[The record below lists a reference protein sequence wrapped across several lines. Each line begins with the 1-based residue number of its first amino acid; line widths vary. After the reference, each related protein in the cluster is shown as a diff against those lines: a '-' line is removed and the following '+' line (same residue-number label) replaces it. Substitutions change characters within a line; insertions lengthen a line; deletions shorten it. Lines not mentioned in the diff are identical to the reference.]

1 MTPPTGDPEPDRL
14 DSWKQIADHLGREV
28 RTAIR
33 WERERGLPVH
43 RVPGGQRG
51 AVFAYRSEI
60 DAWLR
65 SRELLAPLPASA
77 PVPAPPPSAASRA
90 PGRRTLRLPAAALLL
105 LVAIAA
111 ATAWLLRPRD
121 LASGPPAV
129 LVDRVEFG
137 PRELVARDHDGRV
150 AWRHVFEQA
159 VNTEVLSALTS
170 QWYSI
175 GDLDGD
181 GRLEVVASV
190 PLESESMVGRITN
203 TRPSRDELLCF
214 SSTGEVLWHTRL
226 DDRLE
231 FRGGTFAPP
240 WLAGHVAVYRVTQGI
255 RIAWTQVHH
264 TWWPSPLLVFDAKGR
279 RLSTFV
285 HAGSIRALRAVESGG
300 RVHLLAGGVSNSYR
314 AAFLAVLD
322 GENATGHGPVPA
334 GSPFECLGCT
344 QALPQRYFL
353 FPPSDISVASGLPYN
368 TLKDVIPYGDGFEIF
383 TIENGASKEIAE
395 LNFRFSRG
403 FTLLDARSSDSWPAH
418 ETYEQAGKLDHGVAR
433 CPWYLKPPP
442 VREWDAVHGWRDLIP
457 TPEAPS
463 PSPSPVAAR

>member
-1 MTPPTGDPEPDRL
+1 MTEPNRFPEPDRL

-51 AVFAYRSEI
+51 VVFAYRSEI

-65 SRELLAPLPASA
+65 SRELLAPAPAATAASA
-77 PVPAPPPSAASRA
+77 QPPAEAPRA
-90 PGRRTLRLPAAALLL
+90 PARRALRFPAAAAALLL
-105 LVAIAA
+105 LVAMGAGA
-111 ATAWLLRPRD
+111 AWLLWPGGS
-121 LASGPPAV
+121 APVPPAV
-129 LVDRVEFG
+129 RVDRVEFG
-137 PRELVARDHDGRV
+137 PRELVARDHGGRV
-150 AWRHVFEQA
+150 AWRHVFDQD
-159 VNTEVLSALTS
+159 VNTEVLSTLTS

-175 GDLDGD
+175 ADLDGD

-190 PLESESMVGRITN
+190 PLESEPLVGRITN

-214 SSTGEVLWHTRL
+214 SSTGEVLWQTRL
-226 DDRLE
+226 DDRAE
-231 FRGGTFAPP
+231 FRAGTFAPP
-240 WLAGHVAVYRVTQGI
+240 WLGGHVAVYRSRQGF
-255 RIAWTQVHH
+255 RIAWAQVHH
-264 TWWPSPLLVFDAKGR
+264 TWWPSLLLVLDATGR

-344 QALPQRYFL
+344 EALPLRYFL
-353 FPPSDISVASGLPYN
+353 FPPSDISAASGLPYN
-368 TLKDVIPYGDGFEIF
+368 TLKDVIPFGDGLEAF
-383 TIENGASKEIAE
+383 TIENGSSTEMAE
-395 LNFRFSRG
+395 LNFRFSG
-403 FTLLDARSSDSWPAH
+403 DFTLLDARSSDSWPAH
-418 ETYEQAGKLDHGVAR
+418 EAYERAGKLDHGVAR

-442 VREWDAVHGWRDLIP
+442 VREWDAVNGWRDLTP
-457 TPEAPS
+457 TREAPG
-463 PSPSPVAAR
+463 PSPAATR

>member
-1 MTPPTGDPEPDRL
+1 MGDPEPDRL

-65 SRELLAPLPASA
+65 SREPIAPAPASPAPTPAPLPGER
-77 PVPAPPPSAASRA
+77 PPA
-90 PGRRTLRLPAAALLL
+90 PGRALRLPVAALLL
-105 LVAIAA
+105 FLAIVAGA
-111 ATAWLLRPRD
+111 AWLLRPRGS
-121 LASGPPAV
+121 APVPPAV
-129 LVDRVEFG
+129 RIDSVDFG
-137 PRELVARDHDGRV
+137 PHELVARDHDGRV
-150 AWRHVFEQA
+150 AWRHVFEQDI
-159 VNTEVLSALTS
+159 NTSVLSALTS

-175 GDLDGD
+175 ADLDGD

-190 PLESESMVGRITN
+190 PLEPEASAGRVTN

-226 DDRLE
+226 DDRAE
-231 FRGGTFAPP
+231 FRGGTFEPP
-240 WLAGHVAVYRVTQGI
+240 WLAGHVAAYRAKAGI
-255 RIAWTQVHH
+255 RIAWAQVHH
-264 TWWPSPLLVFDAKGR
+264 TWWPSFLLVFDARGN
-279 RLSTFV
+279 RLSTFL
-285 HAGSIRALRAVESGG
+285 HAGSIRALRAVESEG

-322 GENATGHGPVPA
+322 GDSVTGHGPVPP

-344 QALPQRYFL
+344 EALPLRYFL
-353 FPPSDISVASGLPYN
+353 FPPSDISAASGLPYN
-368 TLKDVIPYGDGFEIF
+368 TLKDVIPYGDGLEAF
-383 TIENGASKEIAE
+383 TIENGSSTEIAE
-395 LNFRFSRG
+395 MNFRFSRD
-403 FTLLDARSSDSWPAH
+403 FRLLDARSSDSFRAH
-418 ETYEQAGKLDHGVAR
+418 ESYERAGKLDHGVDR

-442 VREWDAVHGWRDLIP
+442 VREWDAVNGWRDLTP
-457 TPEAPS
+457 TREAPF
-463 PSPSPVAAR
+463 PSPAATR